1 MKKAEAERIRP
12 GTMETARV
20 GAASETPVTAAK
32 EFPGFAPPWPQ
43 PAIAQ
48 ENFLPS
54 KLVDRL
60 TARPPQGSWKA
71 DTTKMLFF
79 DGNQDALENEQFRTL
94 RSRLFLLRK
103 ERPLQTILISS
114 PLPKEGKSFI
124 AANLAQAFAQQAE
137 GQVFLIDGDLRSPQL
152 HAQFGTT
159 SEPGLSDYLQG
170 DIDEVEA
177 IQRAPLA
184 NLFFLPSGKSVRK
197 PSELLG
203 NGRLKNLLTL
213 VAPWF
218 DWIILDSPPVIPI
231 SDAKLL
237 AESCDGVLMV
247 VAAAGTPAESAQ
259 KACQEFRK
267 NQVLGVVLNRAEDR
281 IVYRSSYYEKLNG
294 KGKK

>member
-1 MKKAEAERIRP
+1 MKKAEAERIHP
-12 GTMETARV
+12 GTTGTARV
-20 GAASETPVTAAK
+20 GAASETPVTVAK
-32 EFPGFAPPWPQ
+32 EFPGFAPPRPH

-48 ENFLPS
+48 ESFLPL

-60 TARPPQGSWKA
+60 TAHPPQGSWKP

-79 DGNQDALENEQFRTL
+79 DGNQGALENEQFRTL
-94 RSRLFLLRK
+94 RSHLFLLRK

-137 GQVFLIDGDLRSPQL
+137 GQVFLIDSDLRSPQL

-184 NLFFLPSGKSVRK
+184 NLFFLPSGKSVTK

-247 VAAAGTPAESAQ
+247 VAAAGTPTESAQ

-281 IVYRSSYYEKLNG
+281 IVYRSAYYEKLNG